1 MTIKLTPA
9 NILTVIGMIIM
20 GWAVACFLAG
30 CSKVKLT
37 RPDGISVEYTR
48 LGNQTIEAFIM
59 EADGSILMEKQ
70 KSENAELYEALNKL
84 VDKIP

>member
-1 MTIKLTPA
+1 MTIKFTTA
-9 NILTVIGMIIM
+9 NILTVIGLIII

-30 CSKVKLT
+30 CSKVRMT
-37 RPDGISVEYTR
+37 RPDGVSIEYTR
-48 LGNQTIEAFIM
+48 LGNQTIESFLM

-84 VDKIP
+84 VDKLP